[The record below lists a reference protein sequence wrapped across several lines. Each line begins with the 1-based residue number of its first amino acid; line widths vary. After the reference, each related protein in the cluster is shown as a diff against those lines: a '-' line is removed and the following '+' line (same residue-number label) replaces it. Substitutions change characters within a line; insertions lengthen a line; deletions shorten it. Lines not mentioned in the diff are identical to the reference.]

1 MGLLFKC
8 LLGTP
13 QRTGDDSSPL
23 RGEDCLDEQKEGEQK
38 DNNQNICRENF
49 SKETIQSLSGYIGVC
64 FAVFPQQTFL
74 RRLSINPANEG
85 RSKRRNQKCKS
96 EKETIK
102 SIKKIKRIKAYQK
115 EKKIKVKII

>member
-38 DNNQNICRENF
+38 DNNQNICRENV
-49 SKETIQSLSGYIGVC
+49 SKETTQSLRGYIGVC
-64 FAVFPQQTFL
+64 CVVFPQQTFL
-74 RRLSINPANEG
+74 RRLSINPANG
-85 RSKRRNQKCKS
+85 LVPGKGHPGFILT
-96 EKETIK
+96 TIT
-102 SIKKIKRIKAYQK
+102 STA
-115 EKKIKVKII
+115 VFL